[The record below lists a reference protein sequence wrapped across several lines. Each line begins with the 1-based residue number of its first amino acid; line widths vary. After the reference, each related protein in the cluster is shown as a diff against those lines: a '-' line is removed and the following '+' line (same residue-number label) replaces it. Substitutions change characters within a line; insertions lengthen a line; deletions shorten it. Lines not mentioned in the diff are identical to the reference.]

1 MVLPSEQPAASGAD
15 GGDGQHAWIEGVYG
29 PFRITDRDRREVL
42 AYRLSLLT
50 AAMAQAALLLQWQL
64 RGGQAVW
71 PWLLPLAAGIGLA
84 LRWIHIYPRPL
95 HRALQ
100 LLWLL
105 GCGGLGLLAWR
116 VGPTA
121 MAATLATDGRWIW
134 AVGPLFAA
142 LAGVGFKEF
151 FCFRRPEAIGVT
163 LLLPLALLGQ
173 LSGLLPPLLVGRL
186 LGIEAAL
193 LLLLCLRKFPMA
205 AAADVGDKSV
215 FAFLEEQRRATT
227 A

>member
-1 MVLPSEQPAASGAD
+1 MQDPNETSGAEAQAP
-15 GGDGQHAWIEGVYG
+15 GDPVHQGVYG
-29 PFRITDRDRREVL
+29 PFTITARDRREVL
-42 AYRLSLLT
+42 GYRLSLLV
-50 AAMAQAALLLQWQL
+50 AALAQLALLTQWHWL
-64 RGGQAVW
+64 GGEHLW
-71 PWLLPLAAGIGLA
+71 PWLLPLAGGLGLA
-84 LRWIHIYPRPL
+84 LRWIHIYLRPL
-95 HRALQ
+95 HLALQ
-100 LLWLL
+100 LFWLL
-105 GCGGLGLLAWR
+105 GCLGLGLLAWR
-116 VGPTA
+116 VGPGA
-121 MAATLATDGRWIW
+121 MAPTLVADGRWIW

-142 LAGVGFKEF
+142 LAGIGFKEF

-186 LGIEAAL
+186 LGLEAGL
-193 LLLLCLRKFPMA
+193 LLVLCLRKFPMA